1 MTIAAGL
8 RCAHGVVLC
17 ADTQETRLP
26 AGSKVNTPK
35 LRVEPWNKLES
46 DSPDDLMIAVAGAGD
61 GPFIDKIVELAWE
74 DVQLATS
81 FDEACHQM
89 EHSIKHTHKEYGAI
103 FQTGYLP
110 ETQLVYGVKMH
121 GSSKLFSTRGPIVNE
136 KREYDSVGAGYYMA
150 DFLAGRMHGNGFPAS
165 QVITLAAYI
174 LSQCKEHVD
183 GCGGESQI
191 ALLDERGSSKI
202 ISAVELNTAT
212 QTLRAVDD
220 VLSHLLL
227 LPSAD
232 ADFPEDEF
240 SGILDIAAKAL
251 LERRKD
257 AKETLERWRGIKR
270 RLTKSKGSF
279 SLGNAGSPKS

>member
-26 AGSKVNTPK
+26 VGSKVNTPK
-35 LRVEPWNKLES
+35 LRVEPWNKLGK

-61 GPFIDKIVELAWE
+61 GPFIDKIIELAWE

-81 FDEACHQM
+81 FDEACNQI
-89 EHSIKHTHKEYGAI
+89 EQSIKLTHKEYGTI

-121 GSSKLFSTRGPIVNE
+121 GNSKLFSAKGPIVNE
-136 KREYDSVGAGYYMA
+136 KPAYDSVGAGYYMA
-150 DFLAGRMHGNGFPAS
+150 DFLVSRMHGSAFPAS

-174 LSQCKEHVD
+174 LFQCKEHVD

-191 ALLDERGSSKI
+191 ALLDENGGSKI
-202 ISAVELNTAT
+202 IPAMEVNTAT
-212 QTLRAVDD
+212 QTLKAVDD
-220 VLSHLLL
+220 VLSYLLL

-240 SGILDIAAKAL
+240 PDILKVATDAL
-251 LERRKD
+251 LAHRKD
-257 AKETLERWRGIKR
+257 AKETLERWRGIR
-270 RLTKSKGSF
+270 QQLIRSKG
-279 SLGNAGSPKS
+279 LLDIGKTGLPKL